1 MQEGGILHLMIRT
14 LLALLLVL
22 APASLHAQV
31 IPGVQPVTVTLS
43 PQYPR
48 PYETVTVK
56 LTSTVVSLPASTIT
70 IYANGAIIGENSTTA
85 TFQAGAAGSRTTVRA
100 VVSGTDGTNE
110 ASVSVVP
117 ADISLIIEPTATSHA
132 FYEGGVLP
140 APEGQVR
147 VVALTDFRSGGTSIS
162 PSNLIYTWKLGDREL
177 VAESGAGRNVLTAT
191 GPTRYRNATVSVTV
205 ATRDRSVVG
214 SASVVVAPVN
224 PVVHIYR
231 HDPLLGIDFAHALS
245 GTFTLPGTEEAFRA
259 VGYHF
264 GAAPTLS
271 WTLNGTDTGS
281 DPDLTLRTTG
291 TEEGTALLGVS
302 ADGDGIFSHAESSL
316 TVQFGRTANGLFGF

>member
-1 MQEGGILHLMIRT
+1 MIRM

-22 APASLHAQV
+22 APATLHAQV
-31 IPGVQPVTVTLS
+31 LPGVSPVVITLS

-56 LTSTVVSLPASTIT
+56 LTSTVFSLPASTVT
-70 IYANGAIIGENSTTA
+70 IYANGAVIGENTSTA
-85 TFQAGAAGSRTTVRA
+85 TFQAGAAGSRTTIRA
-100 VVSGTDGTNE
+100 VVSNSDGTNE

-117 ADISLIIEPTATSHA
+117 TDIALIVEPTATAHA
-132 FYEGGVLP
+132 FYDGGVLP

-147 VVALTDFRSGGTSIS
+147 VVALADFRSGGTSIA
-162 PSNLIYTWKLGDREL
+162 PSNLIYTWKLGDKEL
-177 VAESGAGRNVLTAT
+177 AAESGAGKNVLTAT
-191 GPTRYRNATVSVTV
+191 GPTRYRDATVSVRV
-205 ATRDRSVVG
+205 ATRDGSIVG

-224 PVVHIYR
+224 PLVRIYR
-231 HDPLLGIDFAHALS
+231 NDPLLGIDFANALS

-264 GAAPTLS
+264 GTNPTLS
-271 WTLNGTDTGS
+271 WTLNGTDTGT

-302 ADGDGIFSHAESSL
+302 ADGNGIFSHAESSL
-316 TVQFGRTANGLFGF
+316 TVQFGRASNALFGF